1 MTARRID
8 GQAVARARHDD
19 IARRSQ
25 AVFQVRGR
33 PPCLAALSIGDD
45 HAWRVYQRRQRRLC
59 EQLGLNYHDA
69 SMPADCSQDQLLA
82 AIDRLNADDAIDG
95 IIVQAPLPAACAAD
109 VIQERLCPIKDV
121 EGVNPINLGLVL
133 AGRDGF
139 APCTARA
146 AWTLAQT
153 AANDVRGLEAVV
165 VGASVIVG
173 RPVAQLL
180 LGAEATVSVCHIAT
194 RDLAFHTRRAELLV
208 VAVGKA
214 GLITG
219 DMVRPGAI
227 VIDVG
232 INRVI
237 DDQGQ
242 TRTVGDVD
250 ASVWEV
256 AGAVTPV
263 PGGVG
268 SLTTTILVENTVA
281 AAERR

>member
-8 GQAVARARHDD
+8 GQEVARARHQD

-25 AVFQVRGR
+25 AVTKARGR

-59 EQLGLNYHDA
+59 GQLGLNYHDA
-69 SMPADCSQDQLLA
+69 SLPADCPQDQLLA
-82 AIDRLNADDAIDG
+82 AIDQLNADEAIDG
-95 IIVQAPLPAACAAD
+95 IIIQAPLPAGCATD

-121 EGVNPINLGLVL
+121 EGINPANLGLVV

-146 AWTLAQT
+146 AWTLAQ
-153 AANDVRGLEAVV
+153 AAATDVRGMEAVV

-180 LGAEATVSVCHIAT
+180 LAAEATVSVCHIAT
-194 RDLAFHTRRAELLV
+194 RDLAFHTRRADLLV

-214 GLITG
+214 GLITA

-232 INRVI
+232 INRIV
-237 DDQGQ
+237 DAAGQ
-242 TRTVGDVD
+242 AQTVGDVD
-250 ASVWEV
+250 PGVWEV
-256 AGAVTPV
+256 AGALTPV